1 MKSLGCTSP
10 DLDRGYQAS
19 PWHVPPKYLTS
30 FHPRQNP
37 YVQADLFTVIRNPY
51 SRFVSEFHCP
61 WMGIQSSGGQL
72 RIAMFGNTTTTALS
86 TVQKADYILN
96 PDIMNVWIQ
105 WKVTQ
110 IHTAI
115 QEVKKKG
122 PKGTKGMLRA
132 FGSKH
137 FINQVEYVYDGDKVI
152 ITNIVQYENLAS
164 DFQAL
169 MDTYNLNITLP
180 ATAVNTG
187 QVHATTTSNVTNRL
201 SYRDLY
207 PETIARIN
215 EYAKP
220 DFQKFGYQMVDT
232 FEKDMDYSLNAHV
245 PVLKR

>member
-1 MKSLGCTSP
+1 MRT
-10 DLDRGYQAS
+10 
-19 PWHVPPKYLTS
+19 
-30 FHPRQNP
+30 
-37 YVQADLFTVIRNPY
+37 
-51 SRFVSEFHCP
+51 
-61 WMGIQSSGGQL
+61 
-72 RIAMFGNTTTTALS
+72 AMFGNTTTTALS

-137 FINQVEYVYDGDKVI
+137 FMNQVEYVYDGEEMLI
-152 ITNIVQYENLAS
+152 PNILQYENLSS

-169 MDTYNLNITLP
+169 MDTYTLNVTLP
-180 ATAVNTG
+180 ATAVNTD
-187 QVHATTTSNVTNRL
+187 QVHATTSNVTNRL

-220 DFQKFGYQMVDT
+220 DFQKFGYQMVDK

-245 PVLKR
+245 SVLKR